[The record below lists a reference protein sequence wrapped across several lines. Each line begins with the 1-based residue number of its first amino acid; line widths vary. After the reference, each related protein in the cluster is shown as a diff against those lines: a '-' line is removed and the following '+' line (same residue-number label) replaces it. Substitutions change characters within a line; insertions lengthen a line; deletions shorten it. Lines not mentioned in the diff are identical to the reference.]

1 MYDKNKTTQSADAIK
16 NGIRNAISIYN
27 TTNLSKFGS
36 MFVLSKLQDSVD
48 GVEPNAIRGSETT
61 IFLQKRFDPDLT
73 KAATYTLN
81 FNSELYRGTVA
92 NRMLSSQFDVYDQYG
107 ILRTAQIEE
116 IPDAFTGVSEI
127 QITNPGSGY
136 TTTPTV
142 TISGDGVGAEA
153 TAKVVNGRIESISI
167 TNAGVDYSR
176 AIVTITSTT
185 GFGAS
190 AVAVLNSRY
199 GKVRTF
205 YYDENAKKQIIN
217 SNAGT
222 IDYTSG
228 IVTLNDFRVIASKE
242 ADGLIKL
249 TVKSQ
254 KGILTST
261 RNVIITIDEADPSS
275 ISTELVAI

>member
-1 MYDKNKTTQSADAIK
+1 MTT
-16 NGIRNAISIYN
+16 
-27 TTNLSKFGS
+27 
-36 MFVLSKLQDSVD
+36 
-48 GVEPNAIRGSETT
+48 
-61 IFLQKRFDPDLT
+61 
-73 KAATYTLN
+73 
-81 FNSELYRGTVA
+81 
-92 NRMLSSQFDVYDQYG
+92 
-107 ILRTAQIEE
+107 
-116 IPDAFTGVSEI
+116 
-127 QITNPGSGY
+127 PGSGY